1 MTQHD
6 FPDDLNP
13 QPYWFLF
20 ILLIVNLSSYI
31 LFVSG
36 PSVFNKKHNYE
47 QQQKHKYL
55 MCAYALHCLL
65 QIEVKLKK
73 RDGLRWAALE
83 RDPTTS
89 EIVQSMLE
97 GRSQ

>member
-1 MTQHD
+1 
-6 FPDDLNP
+6 
-13 QPYWFLF
+13 
-20 ILLIVNLSSYI
+20 
-31 LFVSG
+31 
-36 PSVFNKKHNYE
+36 
-47 QQQKHKYL
+47 
-55 MCAYALHCLL
+55 MCSYALRCLL

-89 EIVQSMLE
+89 KIMQFMPE

>member
-1 MTQHD
+1 
-6 FPDDLNP
+6 
-13 QPYWFLF
+13 
-20 ILLIVNLSSYI
+20 
-31 LFVSG
+31 
-36 PSVFNKKHNYE
+36 
-47 QQQKHKYL
+47 

-83 RDPTTS
+83 RDPTAS
-89 EIVQSMLE
+89 EIVQSVLE